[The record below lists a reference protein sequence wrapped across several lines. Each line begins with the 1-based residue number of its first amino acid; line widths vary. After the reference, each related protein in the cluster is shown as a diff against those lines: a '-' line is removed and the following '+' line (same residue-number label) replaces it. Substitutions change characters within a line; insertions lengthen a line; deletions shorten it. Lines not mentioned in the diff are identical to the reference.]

1 MAYIFPP
8 GIVARGTAIF
18 FGVCAASF
26 LPTYTAALYWK
37 RATRP
42 GVWASVITGAAVSI
56 FGLVFLHVSESK
68 ALGICKYLSGKD
80 VLISKFPW
88 PFVDT
93 LCYAL
98 PLSALALIVVSLL
111 TKAPDE
117 EHITKCF
124 EK

>member
-1 MAYIFPP
+1 M
-8 GIVARGTAIF
+8 ARGTAIF
-18 FGVCAASF
+18 FGVCAAAF
-26 LPTYTAALYWK
+26 LPTYAAALYWK
-37 RATRP
+37 RATRA

-56 FGLVFLHVSESK
+56 FGLTFMHISE
-68 ALGICKYLSGKD
+68 ALGICRLLTGKD
-80 VLISKFPW
+80 VMVSSFPW

-98 PLSALALIVVSLL
+98 PLSALALVVVSLM

-117 EHITKCF
+117 EHIKKCF